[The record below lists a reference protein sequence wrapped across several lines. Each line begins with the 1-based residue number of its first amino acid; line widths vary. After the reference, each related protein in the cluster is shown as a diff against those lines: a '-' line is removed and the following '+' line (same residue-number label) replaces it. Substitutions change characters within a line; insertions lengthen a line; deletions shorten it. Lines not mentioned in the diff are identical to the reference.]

1 MSLIIKTSDPAVK
14 TLCKVADKEDIATVF
29 DRYQMQLPQCGFG
42 SLGLCCRI
50 CYKGPCR
57 VDPFGEGPQ
66 LGICGADRHTIVA
79 RNVTRMM
86 AAGAAAHSEHGRHIA
101 LAMQKVGQGLLPAY
115 RIRDE
120 DKLYRIAELLDI
132 DTLGKETLEVAY
144 DVATKTLE
152 DFQNQDHHK
161 GCHWISATL
170 PDKRVDLLSR
180 LGALP
185 HNIDATVSQIMAR
198 THIGCD
204 AEPNNVFLGG
214 IRGALADFNGMSLAT
229 ELSDVMFGTPSPVVT
244 EANIGVID
252 QDAVNIAVNGHN
264 PLLSEVICDIARDM
278 NDIAK
283 GAGAEKGIN
292 IVGICC
298 TGNEVMMRHGVPL
311 ATNYLSQEMA
321 ILTGALDAMV
331 VDVQC
336 IMPSLP
342 QIGNCFHTEVIT
354 TMDENKMQG
363 ARHISFHEENAVE
376 TAREV
381 IQCAINAYTRRDP
394 NKINIPN
401 IKQTAV
407 VGFSSEAVIT
417 ALSKLDAVDPLKPLV
432 DNIVNGN
439 IQGVALFAGCNS
451 TQTVQ
456 DESYQIIA
464 RTLAANNVL
473 LLATGCGAG
482 AFAKHGLMNQ
492 QATEQYAGDSLKAVL
507 TQIGEA
513 AGLNGPLPL
522 VLHMGSCVDNSRAVT
537 LATAL
542 ANRLGVDLCDLPVV
556 ASAPEAMSE
565 KAIAIASWGVA
576 IGLPTH
582 LGTIP
587 QVTGSDVVTELM
599 QEGAKDLF
607 GGYFIV
613 ETDPKIAGNK
623 LVEVIKG
630 KRQGLGI

>member
-1 MSLIIKTSDPAVK
+1 
-14 TLCKVADKEDIATVF
+14 
-29 DRYQMQLPQCGFG
+29 
-42 SLGLCCRI
+42 
-50 CYKGPCR
+50 
-57 VDPFGEGPQ
+57 
-66 LGICGADRHTIVA
+66 
-79 RNVTRMM
+79 M

-101 LAMQKVGQGLLPAY
+101 LAMQKVGKGLLPAY

-132 DTLGKETLEVAY
+132 DTLGKEMLEVAH

-185 HNIDATVSQIMAR
+185 PHNIDATVSQIMAR

-204 AEPNNVFLGG
+204 AEPKNVFLGG

-229 ELSDVMFGTPSPVVT
+229 ELSDVMFGTPPSPVVT

-252 QDAVNIAVNGHN
+252 KDAVNIAVNGHN

-298 TGNEVMMRHGVPL
+298 TGNEVMIRHGVPL

-394 NKINIPN
+394 NKVNIPQY
-401 IKQTAV
+401 QTDS
-407 VGFSSEAVIT
+407 G
-417 ALSKLDAVDPLKPLV
+417 
-432 DNIVNGN
+432 G
-439 IQGVALFAGCNS
+439 
-451 TQTVQ
+451 
-456 DESYQIIA
+456 
-464 RTLAANNVL
+464 
-473 LLATGCGAG
+473 
-482 AFAKHGLMNQ
+482 GLQ
-492 QATEQYAGDSLKAVL
+492 
-507 TQIGEA
+507 
-513 AGLNGPLPL
+513 
-522 VLHMGSCVDNSRAVT
+522 
-537 LATAL
+537 
-542 ANRLGVDLCDLPVV
+542 
-556 ASAPEAMSE
+556 
-565 KAIAIASWGVA
+565 
-576 IGLPTH
+576 
-582 LGTIP
+582 
-587 QVTGSDVVTELM
+587 
-599 QEGAKDLF
+599 
-607 GGYFIV
+607 
-613 ETDPKIAGNK
+613 
-623 LVEVIKG
+623 
-630 KRQGLGI
+630 

>member
-1 MSLIIKTSDPAVK
+1 MSLRIKTSDPAVK
-14 TLCKVADKEDIATVF
+14 ALCKVADKEDIATVF

-101 LAMQKVGQGLLPAY
+101 LAMQKVGKGLLPAY

-132 DTLGKETLEVAY
+132 DTLGKEMLEVAH

-204 AEPNNVFLGG
+204 AEPKNVFLGG

-252 QDAVNIAVNGHN
+252 KDAVNISVNGHN

-394 NKINIPN
+394 NKVNIPN

-607 GGYFIV
+607 GGYFLV